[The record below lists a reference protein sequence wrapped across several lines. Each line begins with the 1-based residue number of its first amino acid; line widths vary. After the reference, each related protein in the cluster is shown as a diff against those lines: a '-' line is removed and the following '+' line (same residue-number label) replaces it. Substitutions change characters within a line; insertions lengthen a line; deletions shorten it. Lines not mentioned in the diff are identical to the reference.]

1 MKRIVLSIMAA
12 ATLAGAGLPAY
23 AQGPRPADWQP
34 LAQRQAVIDSRIELG
49 EASGSLSKL
58 QARDLRDQFK
68 GLLNLEAQYR
78 QTGLTLHQRED
89 LQARYDTLD
98 HRIRVNSD
106 PVSYRAGA
114 TSTTTTI
121 IREIPADR

>member
-1 MKRIVLSIMAA
+1 MKRIVLSMLAA
-12 ATLAGAGLPAY
+12 ATLAGAALPAF

-34 LAQRQAVIDSRIELG
+34 LAQRQADVDRKIELG
-49 EASGSLSKL
+49 EASGALSDL
-58 QARDLRDQFK
+58 QARDLRSQFK

-78 QTGLTLHQRED
+78 ESGLTQHQRED

-106 PVSYRAGA
+106 PVSYPAG
-114 TSTTTTI
+114 TTTTTI
-121 IREIPADR
+121 IQVPADH

>member
-1 MKRIVLSIMAA
+1 MKRILLSILAA
-12 ATLAGAGLPAY
+12 ATLGGAVAPAL

-34 LAQRQAVIDSRIELG
+34 LAQRQADVDRRIELG
-49 EASGSLSKL
+49 EASGALSTL

-78 QTGLTLHQRED
+78 ETGLTLNQRAD

-106 PVSYRAGA
+106 PVSYPAG
-114 TSTTTTI
+114 TTTTTI
-121 IREIPADR
+121 IQVPADH